1 MLIINPNYFYK
12 MKKPYLK
19 PQISVI
25 MIEPQAI
32 LAGSG
37 EASVPATGGFTHDK
51 DITSGDGDDVWE

>member
-1 MLIINPNYFYK
+1 MV
-12 MKKPYLK
+12 

-37 EASVPATGGFTHDK
+37 EAAKGNFNVEEE
-51 DITSGDGDDVWE
+51 ITSGDKEEGIWDTI

>member
-1 MLIINPNYFYK
+1 MS
-12 MKKPYLK
+12 KKEYLA

-37 EASVPATGGFTHDK
+37 EAS
-51 DITSGDGDDVWE
+51 TSGDITYSDGVESGENEDVWE

>member
-1 MLIINPNYFYK
+1 MS
-12 MKKPYLK
+12 KKEYLA

-37 EASVPATGGFTHDK
+37 GSVQATGGITNDEY
-51 DITSGDGDDVWE
+51 ITSGDDDDVWEEKI

>member
-1 MLIINPNYFYK
+1 MS
-12 MKKPYLK
+12 KKEYLA

-37 EASVPATGGFTHDK
+37 ETSANAG
-51 DITSGDGDDVWE
+51 ITYDDGVESGDGDDVWEQKI

>member
-1 MLIINPNYFYK
+1 

-37 EASVPATGGFTHDK
+37 EPAKGGFTYDES
-51 DITSGDGDDVWE
+51 IGSGDNDTDVWDTTN

>member
-1 MLIINPNYFYK
+1 MSKFIS
-12 MKKPYLK
+12 KKEYLA

-37 EASVPATGGFTHDK
+37 PTSSS
-51 DITSGDGDDVWE
+51 ITTKGEIMNGDDVKDEDNVWE

>member
-1 MLIINPNYFYK
+1 

-25 MIEPQAI
+25 MIEPQEI

-37 EASVPATGGFTHDK
+37 EAAKGGFTYDG
-51 DITSGDGDDVWE
+51 DIKSGDEEDVWDTTN

>member
-1 MLIINPNYFYK
+1 

-37 EASVPATGGFTHDK
+37 EANEPTTGGFTYNK
-51 DITSGDGDDVWE
+51 EITSGDEDGDVWDTTN

>member
-1 MLIINPNYFYK
+1 

-32 LAGSG
+32 LAGSD
-37 EASVPATGGFTHDK
+37 PANADFKYDK
-51 DITSGDGDDVWE
+51 EIKSGDEENDVWDTI

>member
-1 MLIINPNYFYK
+1 MS
-12 MKKPYLK
+12 KKEYLA

-37 EASVPATGGFTHDK
+37 EPANAGINYDK
-51 DITSGDGDDVWE
+51 EIKSGDDEDVWDTTL

>member
-1 MLIINPNYFYK
+1 MS
-12 MKKPYLK
+12 KKEYLA

-37 EASVPATGGFTHDK
+37 PANAGINYDK
-51 DITSGDGDDVWE
+51 EIKSGDEEDDVWDTI

>member
-1 MLIINPNYFYK
+1 

-32 LAGSG
+32 LASSG
-37 EASVPATGGFTHDK
+37 EPSTPATGGFTYSDGVE
-51 DITSGDGDDVWE
+51 SGEDEDVWE

>member
-1 MLIINPNYFYK
+1 MI
-12 MKKPYLK
+12 KKEYLA

-37 EASVPATGGFTHDK
+37 LTSSGIKPES
-51 DITSGDGDDVWE
+51 DITEGSENDWED

>member
-1 MLIINPNYFYK
+1 

-32 LAGSG
+32 LAGSST
-37 EASVPATGGFTHDK
+37 ANAGFDNDK
-51 DITSGDGDDVWE
+51 EITSGDEEDVWDTTI